1 MRILEHSPASDS
13 LIIDLTTCMVLADF
27 LGSVAALLTTMAFV
41 PQVAQCLRSRDLS
54 AISLPMYSIFSLGV
68 FLWLVYGVLI
78 ASAPVVV
85 ANLITLSL
93 SLTILAL
100 KIREQRKQ
108 FTSV

>member
-1 MRILEHSPASDS
+1 
-13 LIIDLTTCMVLADF
+13 MVLADF